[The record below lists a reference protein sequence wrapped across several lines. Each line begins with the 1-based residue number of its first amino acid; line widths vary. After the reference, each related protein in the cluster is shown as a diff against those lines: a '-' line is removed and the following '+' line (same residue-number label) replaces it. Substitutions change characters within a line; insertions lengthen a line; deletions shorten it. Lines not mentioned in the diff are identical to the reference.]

1 MDKKKLLARILVPV
15 LIVVALVAIWIVKT
29 EPFEDTETEATKG
42 STTASSKTQDP
53 TDEST
58 DVTEETEP
66 VEDFELQAT
75 SIDLDAL
82 AEYGLPIVID
92 FGADYCEPCKDMAP
106 VLVTMN
112 EQMQGK
118 AIIKF
123 VDIEKYSE
131 IANDFPLS
139 VIPTQFFFNADGT
152 PYVPSDKLVEDLGI
166 VFDTFNY
173 KDTGELAFTVHQGGL
188 TEDELRAILI
198 DMGVEE

>member
-1 MDKKKLLARILVPV
+1 MDMKKLLARILVPV
-15 LIVVALVAIWIVKT
+15 LIVVAVVAIWIVKT
-29 EPFEDTETEATKG
+29 EPFSTEKPT
-42 STTASSKTQDP
+42 SASSRT
-53 TDEST
+53 TEST
-58 DVTEETEP
+58 DNSTTVTEETEP
-66 VEDFELQAT
+66 VEDFELEAS

-82 AEYGLPIVID
+82 KEYGLPIVID
-92 FGADYCEPCKDMAP
+92 FGADYCEPCRDMAP

-139 VIPTQFFFNADGT
+139 VIPTQFFFNADGA
-152 PYVPSDKLVEDLGI
+152 PYVPSDELVENLGI
-166 VFDTFNY
+166 VFDTYNY

-188 TEDELRAILI
+188 TEDDMRAILV
-198 DMGVEE
+198 DMGVSE

>member
-29 EPFEDTETEATKG
+29 DPFSDTETETTKEP
-42 STTASSKTQDP
+42 TTASSRTTK
-53 TDEST
+53 ST
-58 DVTEETEP
+58 DDSATVTEETEP
-66 VEDFELQAT
+66 IEDFELEAA

-82 AEYGLPIVID
+82 KEYNLPIIID
-92 FGADYCEPCKDMAP
+92 FGADYCEPCRDMAP

-131 IANDFPLS
+131 IANDFPIS
-139 VIPTQFFFNADGT
+139 VIPTQFFFNSDGT
-152 PYVPSDKLVEDLGI
+152 PYVPSDELVEDLDI
-166 VFDTFNY
+166 VFDTYNY

-188 TEDELRAILI
+188 TEDELRAILV
-198 DMGVEE
+198 DMGVSQ